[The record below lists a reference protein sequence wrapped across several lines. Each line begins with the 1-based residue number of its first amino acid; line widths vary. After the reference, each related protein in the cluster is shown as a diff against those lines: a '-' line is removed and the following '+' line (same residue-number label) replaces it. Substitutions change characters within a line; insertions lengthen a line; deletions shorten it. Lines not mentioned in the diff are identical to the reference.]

1 MKLSAISI
9 ALLTASSQLTPGLA
23 QQKFD
28 LTTNFR
34 EPKNILFSCNLGGAS
49 HVLWVLETLQ
59 ELSVRG
65 HHVAWLTKEDQVKFI
80 KDYPSVKLIVNGPGV
95 FGKGEYRT
103 LFEQASH
110 MDPVRKSVHL
120 FSRTT
125 LNYTDEYLKHRVV
138 FDTEQVDLVICD
150 ALNRACVEA
159 AKATKIPSVITASL
173 AVSPDASA
181 PYVNTKFF
189 NMHHPTSKGQS
200 FYTRFTDRVIS
211 PVRFI
216 IGSLPQIKKYTQ
228 QMKLVGIK
236 APINPMDNWKDSI
249 KIINSVFGFEVPRP
263 LGPLVELVGPILPQN
278 YPDLNVELK
287 AFLDSHHKVVYV
299 GFGQM
304 AVPTH
309 KDIKLILTAL
319 LENMEIQNID
329 GIIWSTRGIRDL
341 FPDTITT
348 RSKAV
353 YDINSFF
360 ESPANSSNI
369 AFIDWAPQVAILH
382 HPSTRLFITHGGA
395 GSLYESMHAGV
406 PVAVVPF
413 FADQPGNAVMAEETG
428 IGRWFRRTLSQ
439 VKANALVKEIL
450 EDKTGQYR
458 RNVNHRKALVQ
469 IRNERGRQ
477 RAADLIE
484 EALFTHNG
492 GKITHRRDV
501 RRDLSFF
508 KAYNL
513 DIHLALLASLLTL
526 VYSIYRLA
534 ISAYM
539 LASRRVVIE
548 KFKIDK
554 KLKAN

>member
-1 MKLSAISI
+1 
-9 ALLTASSQLTPGLA
+9 
-23 QQKFD
+23 
-28 LTTNFR
+28 
-34 EPKNILFSCNLGGAS
+34 
-49 HVLWVLETLQ
+49 
-59 ELSVRG
+59 
-65 HHVAWLTKEDQVKFI
+65 
-80 KDYPSVKLIVNGPGV
+80 
-95 FGKGEYRT
+95 
-103 LFEQASH
+103 
-110 MDPVRKSVHL
+110 
-120 FSRTT
+120 
-125 LNYTDEYLKHRVV
+125 
-138 FDTEQVDLVICD
+138 
-150 ALNRACVEA
+150 
-159 AKATKIPSVITASL
+159 
-173 AVSPDASA
+173 
-181 PYVNTKFF
+181 
-189 NMHHPTSKGQS
+189 MHHPTSKGQS

-228 QMKLVGIK
+228 QMKLVGVK

-263 LGPLVELVGPILPQN
+263 LGPLVELVGPILPQS

-287 AFLDSHHKVVYV
+287 TFLDNHHKVVYV

-304 AVPTH
+304 AVPTQ
-309 KDIKLILTAL
+309 KDIKLVLTAL

-348 RSKAV
+348 RSKTV

-360 ESPANSSNI
+360 ENPANSSNI

-413 FADQPGNAVMAEETG
+413 FADQPGNAVMADETG

-439 VKANALVKEIL
+439 AKANALVKEII

-501 RRDLSFF
+501 RRDLPFF

-513 DIHLALLASLLTL
+513 DIHLVLLASLLTL
-526 VYSIYRLA
+526 IYSIYRLA
-534 ISAYM
+534 ISAYV
-539 LASRRVVIE
+539 LTSRRVVIE